1 MGMKTPEPGDT
12 SFTNILLQEMRQF
25 LDTDGFID
33 IKDLHG
39 HMCSRK
45 AKLWATPVHMALKPG
60 QLSIKLYPLKPDGAS
75 PTVLSHSTAADR
87 AIFHH
92 LLVQVEKQL
101 TPDDTE
107 GIVQWLGTGAPSNV
121 SNVIFQTTAQI
132 SSVVQNM
139 EHSDSS
145 ILKDLAPPS
154 KTEILTAWDRVVEL
168 VEVFRERQVA
178 MQDSQQAKSR
188 RTNEFLK
195 QLNSL
200 NQAVRGLLEY
210 NILCDPGMQHDAAL
224 EEAINDT
231 TLESL
236 GVAEQLRLRQMVLST
251 STPRDNAQPDNQDID
266 SSISIQEYKEYGPY
280 VDPAELPSLSERVR
294 SLANILGA
302 HKSSE
307 FKSLMCFKYEHHP
320 DEHKYVLHFSV
331 PKPYQSKSNRS
342 QYDSLYTVMRKIK
355 GSRRPSLD
363 ARLCIAYQLS
373 NAIRK
378 WHSVGWVHQG
388 VSSHNVVFFRKDGA
402 AHPDYLHPFLQGF
415 ELARP
420 DSDPSIGR
428 PMEDV
433 AFNIYRH
440 PSRQGTARRGH
451 RKIHDIYSLG
461 VVLLEIGLWQT
472 ALDML
477 DPRQRDSMSPQD
489 VRSALQIACDQ
500 RLAHY
505 AGESYQ
511 KAVSA
516 CLGADLGV
524 DVDNEEGTHLGAAF
538 KQKVIDRIEEGVR
551 CS

>member
-1 MGMKTPEPGDT
+1 MGMKTPAPGDT
-12 SFTNILLQEMRQF
+12 SFTNILLQEMRQC

-33 IKDLHG
+33 VKDLHG
-39 HMCSRK
+39 RLCRRE
-45 AKLWATPVHMALKPG
+45 ANLFATPFYMALKPRHP
-60 QLSIKLYPLKPDGAS
+60 SIKLYPLKHDDAMPKMLAHS
-75 PTVLSHSTAADR
+75 PAADR
-87 AIFHH
+87 AIFHQF
-92 LLVQVEKQL
+92 LVQVESQL

-107 GIVQWLGTGAPSNV
+107 GIVQWLGTGTPSNV
-121 SNVIFQTTAQI
+121 SNVIFQTTQI

-145 ILKDLAPPS
+145 ILKELAPPS

-168 VEVFRERQVA
+168 VEAFRERQTA
-178 MQDSQQAKSR
+178 IQDSPQAKSR
-188 RTNEFLK
+188 KTNEFLK
-195 QLNSL
+195 QLNAL

-210 NILCDPGMQHDAAL
+210 SILCDPGMQHDAAL
-224 EEAINDT
+224 QEAINDSA
-231 TLESL
+231 LESL

-251 STPRDNAQPDNQDID
+251 TTPRDSAQADDQSID
-266 SSISIQEYKEYGPY
+266 KSISIQEYKEYGPY
-280 VDPAELPSLSERVR
+280 VDPTELPSLSERVR
-294 SLANILGA
+294 RLAEILGA
-302 HKSSE
+302 HKSPD
-307 FKSLMCFKYEHHP
+307 FRSLTCFKHEHHP
-320 DEHKYVLHFSV
+320 DEHKYVLHFSI
-331 PKPYQSKSNRS
+331 PKPYQSKSTPS
-342 QYDSLYTVMRKIK
+342 QYDSLYTVMKKIK
-355 GSRRPSLD
+355 GPLRPSLD
-363 ARLCIAYQLS
+363 ARLRIASQLS
-373 NAIRK
+373 GAIRK

-388 VSSHNVVFFRKDGA
+388 VSSHNVVFFRKEGT

-451 RKIHDIYSLG
+451 RKVHDIYSLG
-461 VVLLEIGLWQT
+461 VVLLEIGLWQ
-472 ALDML
+472 AAVDIL
-477 DPRQRDSMSPQD
+477 DPRQRDSMSSRD
-489 VRSALQIACDQ
+489 VRKVLQAACDQ

-524 DVDNEEGTHLGAAF
+524 DVDDEQGTHLGAAF
-538 KQKVIDRIEEGVR
+538 KHKVIDRIDEGVG